1 MRSFHSCRSAAV
13 IGSVLLAAVGGCS
26 GARQIVQPEQRTIS
40 LRDISELPKANIPQ
54 VPSPR
59 TVSDPQLEVP
69 EKSLS
74 LDEAIRIALENSAV
88 VRVLAGVSAAASGRT
103 IYDPAIA
110 NTIIDEERARFDPRL
125 EVNNAFNRIEQP
137 EAFLDPLDPDGAVI
151 GGIRRDDYDFN
162 LGLAKT
168 TTTGGEAS
176 LNVSDNL
183 ARFKPGIFPL
193 DPQNRSSLTLG
204 FNQPLLQGAGTAAN
218 MAPIVV
224 ARIETERSFFQ
235 FKDSVQELVRGVIE
249 AYWAIVAART
259 DAWAR
264 RQQVDQGRAAFDR
277 AEALQRRGFGS
288 AADVAQARL
297 ALANFE
303 AARVGADAS
312 VLQREAALR
321 NLIGLPPSDAHRIV
335 PVSPPATHRLDVKW
349 DEIVKLAEELRP
361 DLIELKLIIEADE
374 QLLLLSRNQAQPRLD
389 AIALYRWNG
398 LEGETPQRTEISTG
412 AGQFTDWT
420 LGVNFSVPLG
430 LRQAR
435 STLRRRE
442 LIIERDRANLD
453 QGLHN
458 AVHELATNTRNLAQ
472 FYEQYEAYKQ
482 ARIAART
489 NLNQQLADFQAGR
502 TIFLNVLQAIT
513 DWGNAVSFEAQALTQ
528 YNTELANLERQT
540 GSILETHGVYFY
552 EERFG
557 SIGPLGRLATKR
569 CYPQSV
575 VPSENTDVYPST
587 PEPAE
592 NAFDLEPPQ
601 LHRTP
606 RPINP

>member
-1 MRSFHSCRSAAV
+1 
-13 IGSVLLAAVGGCS
+13 
-26 GARQIVQPEQRTIS
+26 
-40 LRDISELPKANIPQ
+40 
-54 VPSPR
+54 
-59 TVSDPQLEVP
+59 
-69 EKSLS
+69 
-74 LDEAIRIALENSAV
+74 
-88 VRVLAGVSAAASGRT
+88 
-103 IYDPAIA
+103 
-110 NTIIDEERARFDPRL
+110 
-125 EVNNAFNRIEQP
+125 
-137 EAFLDPLDPDGAVI
+137 
-151 GGIRRDDYDFN
+151 
-162 LGLAKT
+162 
-168 TTTGGEAS
+168 
-176 LNVSDNL
+176 
-183 ARFKPGIFPL
+183 
-193 DPQNRSSLTLG
+193 
-204 FNQPLLQGAGTAAN
+204 
-218 MAPIVV
+218 
-224 ARIETERSFFQ
+224 
-235 FKDSVQELVRGVIE
+235 VIE

-277 AEALQRRGFGS
+277 AEALQRRVFGS